1 MSKSQTLAIIT
12 NVLFVTQIPQHPCS
26 MVNYMYLDANIL
38 RLTSCVTVGQ
48 YESSDE

>member
-12 NVLFVTQIPQHPCS
+12 NVLFVTQIPQHLCS
-26 MVNYMYLDANIL
+26 MVKYLDANIH

-48 YESSDE
+48 YEGSDE